1 MLALRL
7 LSLASNPQGTPT
19 VSGRLFRLRKPFN
32 LTYGE
37 QYLTNHGIVVHP
49 PVPLVHL
56 LPLELLGCPGISL
69 RFSVALSDLRASQLT
84 KRAGNSC
91 EPELQMAFPL

>member
-7 LSLASNPQGTPT
+7 LSLASNPQGTPIGPAVAT
-19 VSGRLFRLRKPFN
+19 PQPFN

-49 PVPLVHL
+49 PAPLVHL